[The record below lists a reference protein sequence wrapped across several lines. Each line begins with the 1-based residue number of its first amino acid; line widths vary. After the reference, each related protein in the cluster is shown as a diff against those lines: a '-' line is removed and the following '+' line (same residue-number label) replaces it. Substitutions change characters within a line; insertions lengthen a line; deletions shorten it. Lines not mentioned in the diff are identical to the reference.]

1 MKTQYPHL
9 FSPLRVGNL
18 MLKNRIIS
26 SPAGLPKAQ
35 VPSTTYY
42 GDLSLNDRSLGGA
55 GMVISCV
62 YGNDFNPDPF
72 SKYGYDTTRESL
84 SVMKQAGA
92 MAAFAVNN
100 NVLEQNA
107 EGTPRLLY
115 PVVLNP
121 GKTKL
126 ATTEEMDY
134 IKKVIA
140 QRAVDARNFGFD
152 LVSMATGMGK
162 YLLTKLNTRDDR
174 YGGSLE
180 NRCRWTVELM
190 QEVRQRVGKDYPIL
204 ADVGRTLGPTPE
216 NAAEEEVLYFCKQ
229 IAPYVNGFI
238 IRSGWDK
245 HWESIENNRLIVYNT
260 TAVFIPKD
268 YNLDFCAK
276 LKREVD
282 VPVFLNGGAVGDPQ
296 MVEDWIAE
304 GKIDGVTMARQL
316 FADPFWA
323 KKAEEG
329 RSDDIVPCLRC
340 NYCYTVSTKHYNT
353 QCSVN
358 PRYRRENRVPLRLE
372 KTEHPKRV
380 VVVGGG
386 PAGMKA
392 ALTACEKGHQVTI
405 LEKSDRL
412 GGMINYADYGKY
424 KKELKAYRDYL
435 VNQVNKSAIRVLYN
449 TAATKELLE
458 KMNPEG
464 LILAIGASPIVP
476 GIKGIEHATQILEA
490 YDKLHTLD
498 GRIVV
503 IGGGAI
509 GTEAAL
515 ELAEEGKDVY
525 IIEMMG
531 ELAGKENWLYKFA
544 LQDRLKNTPHLHV
557 LVNQKVVEITEH
569 AVEIQGKDGEIRQIP
584 GEHIFYSI
592 GMRSKKEEAFGL
604 YGVTPNTTMI
614 GDCRSPGHVLDCTN
628 DGYFVG
634 ANI

>member
-9 FSPLRVGNL
+9 FSPLRVGNV
-18 MLKNRIIS
+18 MLKNRIVS
-26 SPAGLPKAQ
+26 SPAGLPKAP

-55 GMVISCV
+55 GLVISCV
-62 YGNDFNPDPF
+62 YGNSFDPDPF
-72 SKYGYDTTRESL
+72 SKYGNDTTRESL
-84 SVMKQAGA
+84 SVMKQGGA

-100 NVLEQNA
+100 NVLSQDP
-107 EGTPRLLY
+107 EGEPKLLY

-121 GKTKL
+121 EKTKL
-126 ATTEEMDY
+126 ATTEEMAY
-134 IKKVIA
+134 IKEVIA
-140 QRAVDARNFGFD
+140 QRAVNARNFGFD
-152 LVSMATGMGK
+152 VVVMATGMGK
-162 YLLTKLNTRDDR
+162 YLLSKLNTRDDI

-180 NRCRWTVELM
+180 NRCRWIVELM
-190 QEVRQRVGKDYPIL
+190 QEVRKRVGNEFPII
-204 ADVGRTLGPTPE
+204 ADVGRTMGPTPE
-216 NAAEEEVLYFCKQ
+216 NASEEETLYFCKQ
-229 IAPYVNGFI
+229 IEPYVNGFI

-245 HWESIENNRLIVYNT
+245 HWESIENNRLLVYNT
-260 TAVFIPKD
+260 TAVFIPKE

-276 LKREVD
+276 LKQKVS
-282 VPVFLNGGAVGDPQ
+282 VPVFLNGGVTGDPE
-296 MVEDWIAE
+296 VAEDWIAQ

-329 RSDDIVPCLRC
+329 RSDDITPCLRC

-358 PRYRRENRVPLRLE
+358 PRYRRENRVPLSLT
-372 KTEHPKRV
+372 KTTHPKRV

-392 ALTACEKGHQVTI
+392 ALTAYEKGHLVTLI
-405 LEKSDRL
+405 EKSDRL

-435 VNQVNKSAIRVLYN
+435 VNQVNKSAIRVLYH
-449 TAATKELLE
+449 TTATKELLE
-458 KMNPEG
+458 KMDPEG
-464 LILAIGASPIVP
+464 LIIAIGASPVTP
-476 GIKGIEHATQILEA
+476 KIKGIENATQILEF
-490 YDKLHTLD
+490 YDKLHALD
-498 GRIVV
+498 GKIAI

-525 IIEMMG
+525 IIEMMS
-531 ELAGKENWLYKFA
+531 ELASKENWLYRFA
-544 LQDRLKNTPHLHV
+544 LQDKIKNTPHLHV
-557 LVNQKVVEITEH
+557 LVNQKVVEIGKDS
-569 AVEIQGKDGEIRQIP
+569 VEIQGLDGKIQQIP
-584 GEHIFYSI
+584 TDHIFYSI
-592 GMRSKKEEAFGL
+592 GMKSKKDEAFAL

-614 GDCRSPGHVLDCTN
+614 GDCRNPGHVLECTN